1 MNLDDFIKEN
11 LSVSFHKSIRLK
23 NYQAEIVKILDAGLT
38 VKHAHKFLT
47 ENYPELKNISLR
59 NLYLFVSKIKKAKAG
74 QAEPEKPISPVGQI
88 KAVIPELI
96 QPATEAPPVNLQEK
110 FKEKLANVRS
120 ENYVEIIEQKPKDTR
135 PGRSVLK
142 PEKVDEWQ
150 EHRKKMGLPNT
161 IDDEWRTKPD
171 EE

>member
-1 MNLDDFIKEN
+1 MNVDDFIKEN

-74 QAEPEKPISPVGQI
+74 QAEPEKPI
-88 KAVIPELI
+88 
-96 QPATEAPPVNLQEK
+96 QPTTEATEAPQVNLQEK
-110 FKEKLANVRS
+110 FKEHLANVRS
-120 ENYVEIIEQKPKDTR
+120 ENSAEPIEKNTGIQRRSK
-135 PGRSVLK
+135 SVLK

-161 IDDEWRTKPD
+161 IDDEWRTKP
-171 EE
+171 EEE